1 MTAKL
6 RLNTRV
12 YCSILLLAFA
22 LLACIDVHPVAAASS
37 ANVAEASNRVAD
49 VRGHRHLRV
58 HTSPT
63 TDEDDDSSE
72 ERVLPGAET
81 LKQLAT
87 SAMFKLTPNNQKA
100 TDKLFERLK
109 VGTAKTKIFES
120 GAYQQWSS
128 SVMKAYK
135 KKRELGQAAKFSSL
149 KAHYGDATLAKLLVE
164 AQQSSST
171 KVIATKFQDIQ
182 LQNWLNS
189 GKTADEVFSLLKLD
203 AVEGSLLKSPMLGTW
218 ISYVNKRASENPYE
232 LLLSKLRKSYDEAG
246 LAKMLIAA
254 KETTSTAPVARRVE
268 GRQLQNWLSGGKTA
282 DDVFKVLRLDIEK
295 GDDLLK
301 NPALTTWFSYVRMQ
315 NHDPDKLL
323 ILKLKTRYSDET
335 LAKMFIAARTNSN
348 TKISVGRL
356 EEALLASWIRGD
368 KTADDMFNVLKLN
381 KDGTLFE
388 SPTLGT
394 WVSYVTKLDKEN
406 PDEVMLLVMK
416 KHYGD
421 AKLEKMFDQ
430 AKKSATTKDF
440 ASRLKE
446 ELWRSQGKTTD
457 DVFSILKLD
466 KDGDKLFTSPM
477 FSTWVSYVNRLNK
490 LNKKNPDE
498 FAVISDLERRFDYAD
513 LGRMLGDA
521 KHLALSWNSVDM
533 FTNLQ
538 KLQFKQWMTEKG
550 MDPKRLE
557 KFLLQNPNDERNPR
571 ILLSFI
577 DYYRASG
584 GLPFY

>member
-6 RLNTRV
+6 RLNTR
-12 YCSILLLAFA
+12 SILLLVFA
-22 LLACIDVHPVAAASS
+22 LLACIDVHPVATASN
-37 ANVAEASNRVAD
+37 ANVAQASNRVAD
-49 VRGHRHLRV
+49 ARGHRHLRV
-58 HTSPT
+58 HNSPT

-109 VGTAKTKIFES
+109 IGTAETKIFES
-120 GAYQQWSS
+120 GPYQQWSR
-128 SVMKAYK
+128 SVTKAFK
-135 KKRELGQAAKFSSL
+135 KNPEVGQAAMFSTL

-171 KVIATKFQDIQ
+171 KAIAEKFQDIQ
-182 LQNWLNS
+182 LQNWLSS
-189 GKTADEVFSLLKLD
+189 GKMVDEVFSLLKLD
-203 AVEGSLLKSPMLGTW
+203 AGEGNFLNNPMLRTW
-218 ISYVNKRASENPYE
+218 ISYVNKRNSEDPYE
-232 LLLSKLRKSYDEAG
+232 LLLSKLRTSYDEAG
-246 LAKMLIAA
+246 LAKMLISA
-254 KETTSTAPVARRVE
+254 KGDSSISTAARLE
-268 GRQLQNWLSGGKTA
+268 EQQLKNWLSGMKTA
-282 DDVFKVLRLDIEK
+282 DDVFKLLRLNIEN
-295 GDDLLK
+295 GDDLLR
-301 NPALTTWFSYVRMQ
+301 NPALTTWLSYVRMQ
-315 NHDPDKLL
+315 NHDPNKLL
-323 ILKLKTRYSDET
+323 ISELTARYSDES
-335 LAKMFIAARTNSN
+335 LARIIIAARTNSN
-348 TKISVGRL
+348 TRINVGRL

-430 AKKSATTKDF
+430 AKKSATTKDV

-446 ELWRSQGKTTD
+446 ELWRSQGKTAG

-466 KDGDKLFTSPM
+466 KEGEKLLQSPV
-477 FSTWVSYVNRLNK
+477 FSTWLSYVNKLNK

-498 FAVISDLERRFDYAD
+498 FAVISDLEKHVNYVD
-513 LGRMLGDA
+513 LARMLGDA
-521 KHLALSWNSVDM
+521 KHRTKARDSVE
-533 FTNLQ
+533 TLTSLQ
-538 KLQFKQWMTEKG
+538 RLQFKQWISEEG
-550 MDPKRLE
+550 MDPGRVRT
-557 KFLLQNPNDERNPR
+557 LLSIHPNDPRNVR
-571 ILLSFI
+571 VALDFY
-577 DYYRASG
+577 DFYRANRVS
-584 GLPFY
+584 PFY